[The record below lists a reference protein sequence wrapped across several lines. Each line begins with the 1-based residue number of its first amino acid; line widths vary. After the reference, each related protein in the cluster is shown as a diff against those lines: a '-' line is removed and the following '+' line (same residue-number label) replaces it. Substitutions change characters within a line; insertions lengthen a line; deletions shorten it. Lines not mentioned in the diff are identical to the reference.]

1 MGSRVFSERGSEEVG
16 GWMLSTDSSESGS
29 VPHTDEHVFWM
40 TPRPPHPPAR
50 G

>member
-29 VPHTDEHVFWM
+29 VPHTDEHV
-40 TPRPPHPPAR
+40 
-50 G
+50 